1 MTTECHV
8 VVETSNERNQ
18 STAFAP
24 LSLVRPAVR
33 PAAGSAA
40 AVTLS
45 GREAKRADRAQ
56 SAVHSDE

>member
-1 MTTECHV
+1 M
-8 VVETSNERNQ
+8 VETSNERNQ

-45 GREAKRADRAQ
+45 GREAKGADRAQ